1 MTAGR
6 VTVSA
11 ITLDFGNTL
20 VRVDRPGLH
29 AVIEETVNALERL
42 AIVADRG
49 GFLMAWAE
57 ERDRQ
62 FREEVPLFREVEI
75 PPRAIR
81 VLARLRGMAPPSPDA
96 RWDDAAAAELADPS
110 EVAAVVEAYSRAFLD
125 RIAPVPDARSTL
137 EQLSGRGFALAILS
151 NWPLAS
157 TIDRFA
163 EARGWLPFLRAIVVS
178 QRVGTIKPHPAIFR
192 AAEEALGLPRAAAG
206 EARAPAIL
214 HVGDDWAADIVGAS
228 EAGWRTAYLRDRQH
242 DTPLPTSQRGAGVH
256 YANAGA
262 PVTADIEIDELSE
275 LDALVELAGAET
287 IDG

>member
-6 VTVSA
+6 VAVSA

-20 VRVDRPGLH
+20 VRVDRPGLR
-29 AVIEETVNALERL
+29 AVIEETVDALERL

-49 GFLMAWAE
+49 GFLTAWAE

-81 VLARLRGMAPPSPDA
+81 VLARLRGMAPPPPDA

-125 RIAPVPDARSTL
+125 RMAPVPDARSTL

-163 EARGWLPFLRAIVVS
+163 EAQGWLPFLRAIVVS

-192 AAEEALGLPRAAAG
+192 AAEEALGLHPRRGRRRGARSGDPPRRRRLGSGRRRG
-206 EARAPAIL
+206 ERGRLANRLRSRPTARHA
-214 HVGDDWAADIVGAS
+214 AADIAARCGRPRR
-228 EAGWRTAYLRDRQH
+228 G
-242 DTPLPTSQRGAGVH
+242 TPARR
-256 YANAGA
+256 
-262 PVTADIEIDELSE
+262 
-275 LDALVELAGAET
+275 
-287 IDG
+287 